1 MQTIKQSN
9 LKKRILSAMLAV
21 LMILMSLPTSLLAY
35 ADDIDPNVITNAK
48 IEFRDSNYNEIDEVT
63 SGEQFYLNLSIS
75 GNNVNHGAAQTT
87 YRVDIT
93 DRNLLLPN
101 FAGKGFVDGAVY
113 KGFTVHINGDER
125 YLTFTVANGE
135 TKVVQ
140 LNAKL
145 KNGTTPDGSE
155 VSIKLVQGS
164 KSLTKSIT
172 AKSNSA
178 WTQNKTENKTHIT
191 ADELSNGTNL
201 EYVLSASPLNANK
214 RTGAW
219 WAESLKFEDTL
230 TFDDNLGINKDEIA
244 KAIEKS
250 GAKVSWSGNTAN
262 ITYTVNSTNKEDEMP
277 AQQIKISIPINSTTI
292 TDVKTDGAEIS
303 NKLSVYAKRIG
314 ETDYTYKI
322 GENTVAAD
330 LEKSSPEISVEKSVD
345 KQNIVQNSDGTVTY
359 TIIVS
364 NDGSKKDTVHLGDV
378 LPTGAVV
385 DGSIT
390 ATSNKE
396 NTVSIANIESAD
408 FEVNAGEVIVI
419 KYNAKLDTSND
430 GIQKNTVTVTGMED
444 TTPKKSSADVT
455 IEPEKKSI
463 EVLKSANKNI
473 YTEGTET
480 KIEYTISVRNTGNV
494 DLKNLNLKDEITSAN
509 SAYITKDLSA
519 AAFDLKTGEV
529 KQFTYTANVSDQA
542 TGAID
547 NKATVTGDGVNGEDT
562 FTVNSRKPSAHLT
575 VSKTADKNNYT
586 SGTAEI
592 VKYKIVI
599 TNDGDAD
606 ANGIE
611 LSDQISGDSNITLP
625 TSYKITKTGSEPHN
639 EDDSISYEPNEK
651 RVIPLDSSTSAF
663 NLKPGESVTV
673 EYEVEIGAAASKNIE
688 NTATAK
694 TVDGATVT
702 GSWTVYKENPETVN
716 LVIDKSSDKN
726 TGAEIGDIVTYN
738 IKVSNRKTSN
748 DQNIGDA
755 QNVIIKDVDLD
766 TDNLEVISVKIGNE
780 AEITD
785 AAKIQEFLTT
795 GTAPQTIK
803 AEQEFNVVIK
813 AKIRNLPVK
822 ANTAKYIYTG
832 GLQNDS
838 TKDTA
843 TTPEITKPLYSL
855 SKTIN
860 PNEVSKGDI
869 VDCTIT
875 FTNNSGKDLTDF
887 SMFDKS
893 EGMFP
898 MPYVDENTFYS
909 DDTSIIE
916 SEFGTLNNNTP
927 SGKSYK
933 AGVYEIT
940 ATDSSNFKVGSRHQF
955 ACNNSKLWGGRY
967 ALFEGTLENGKSITI
982 RYKAFVNNFNETDGQ
997 MVGFAED
1004 ALSGANN
1011 TVGVKEGLTIGDT
1024 KHTYVINAYA
1034 PYSQVND
1041 FTTSK
1046 SFVEDSKDLI
1056 DKTTGEASVS
1066 SLKESDIADDELT
1079 YSIKLD
1085 GSTNTSKDYIGK
1097 EITITDKLPDGVE
1110 FVDGSVSVDKYNN
1123 YITDVDKADIIS
1135 ATVSNGNLV
1144 IKIKSNVSVKNG
1156 QIYGNSDCINVSYKV
1171 KVTSKGAKNII
1182 SNADETGYKL
1192 TNTVTKVETEDKV
1205 RELNAESTIKFT
1217 KKPTRPGFAKIAV
1230 ASFAGKEYNAGETDL
1245 NKCEGEGSFITEG
1258 DTLIWH
1264 AVVYNG
1270 NGSSTNTSTLKGPVT
1285 ITDNF
1290 PSTYEFDNVTGFEWN
1305 AYYVSLNADGTY
1317 DTESTGLVK
1326 NGTSIKSDVS
1336 TSDGKTFLI
1345 NKDIEEN
1352 HAVVIQFSTVAT
1364 EETSGVITNTG
1375 TARFNENIKQEDVVA
1390 GEVQGKDT
1398 IFSSA
1403 NYMITGLVTESY
1415 KTITYENKG
1424 HTGDPHTDPATKTA
1438 YGNQPTNN
1446 YVQGMQGENVKYA
1459 LRVTNRSAVSING
1472 FTIIDRL
1479 PFVGDKGLV
1488 SGYDRNSAFAVS
1500 LVSVDSL
1507 TVGGK
1512 PLDSS
1517 KYKVT
1522 YSTNKTAVLNEYS
1535 GDWNG
1540 ANDSIQWS
1548 DSIENAVDFRVEL
1561 NDDYEVAKGE
1571 EVVVTFTGLVPSYV
1585 EKTGVENIA
1594 WNSFAYSYKNE
1605 RILGDTT
1612 MVAEPA
1618 KVGVWVEKPD
1628 TSIDITIN
1636 KTTNKADTFY
1646 FALFASDKKTRLSD
1660 VVSLDIASAG
1670 SGSVTMKDVDFA
1682 SIVANNSSVSQGD
1695 NIYLLE
1701 TDSNGVPFDEN
1712 SKYTVTYTGN
1722 EISTDST
1729 ENKTVKIDNKSN
1741 TKEITLTKTAEFLN
1755 NSQDTF
1761 YFAVFEDE
1769 NGTKRYDGCEVQSL
1783 TLTKTNNT
1791 DTLTFEIPKNGDYY
1805 ILETNKNGVYVG
1817 NQLKTTN
1824 SDGENVIYDVKTTVS
1839 GDNTEIINTEEA
1851 VYSIEVSKVL
1861 ISDDITTKPIFRV
1874 GLYSDSDGKTVAKDK
1889 SGAEI
1894 AAKSVSAGSS
1904 VIFDNLDE
1912 NSTYY
1917 VFELDDSGNPVKNG
1931 GSFTK
1936 NISKTP
1942 EDTAGTDVLFNVSY
1956 DEDSSDGIT
1965 FTGKQDNRKYTSVV
1979 NSTKKSKITVNKNV
1993 VFEDGTSSTNST
2005 FTFGLFTL
2013 EADGTYKK
2021 QAEKNIA
2028 FAKTDFTSGKASA
2041 TAEFTDLSD
2050 GLYYVFELDSAGNAV
2065 ASGSAFTIDAKTY
2078 SVTGD
2083 NFAVVKNGIDAV
2095 INITNTNVNESKITV
2110 SKVNSEGKAMSGAE
2124 ISISPKTSIDMSV
2137 VKVDGVSNSDSDRV
2151 SYISALKP
2159 IILTAIPDGDYTLT
2173 ESKTGYDTVTF
2184 DFTVK
2189 NGFIENNVSDDIL
2202 GTYETTSNTITITN
2216 KSVIS
2221 VSKKA
2226 IAGSEEVAGAE
2237 LTITNSEGKSLTE
2250 VTRKDGTS
2258 TGITYGSDKITFT
2271 SGKDATE
2278 LVGLP
2283 DGKYTLEEIVSPAGF
2298 EKLSSVWNFEI
2309 ENGVIKSNSV
2319 KSSSTGGEEIGNV
2332 KADETNNRHLIVE
2345 DEKSTS
2351 DITVSKQDAA
2361 DSTELDGA
2369 ILTIRYTG
2377 TDSVSFEKVQLPTEY
2392 TASSDGKLD
2401 ASKLEYVI
2409 DKANKTIK
2417 FISRSGGTEIKGLP
2431 IGEYELIEDT
2441 APLGYSLNESP
2452 VSFKI
2457 NADGTITSGG
2467 ESIDKVVIKDKKLGE
2482 VSIDKLDITGK
2493 KELAGAEL
2501 TLKLIK
2507 AEKDGDTLENVS
2519 GENLTISADK
2529 TSIKWTSAA
2538 KANVI
2543 TGLPDGKYE
2552 LAETG
2557 GEFEYDGDTYQVIDD
2572 KLTFTVKDGVITPD
2586 ISTALK
2592 KDFDENSETG
2602 YYVAKDGKIYVCDA
2616 VKAKET
2622 TTTTSTTT
2630 TTTSITTTTTT
2641 TSTTTTTT
2649 SATTTTTTSTTTTT
2663 TTSTTTTTTTTVAT
2677 TKLTTTSTSTSAAT
2691 STTTSTSTNPT
2702 TTTAKT
2708 TTTSAVS
2715 TLGPTTTPTIISTT
2729 TVNTTVATTT
2739 KSTTTTTT
2747 TSTSTNPTTTTA
2759 KTTTTSVVSTLGP
2772 TTTPTIITTTTAK
2785 TTVAT
2790 TTKSTTTSTSTTS
2803 TSTNPTTTTA
2813 KITTTSAVSTLGP
2826 TTTPTIITTTTA
2838 KTTVATTPK
2847 STTTAVKTTVA
2858 TTAKSTTTSAKTTVA
2873 TTAKSTTTS
2882 AKTTVATTAKSTTTS
2897 VKTTVATTAKSTTT
2911 AVKTTVATTAKST
2924 TTAVKT
2930 TVATTA
2936 KSTTTAVKTTV
2947 ATTAK
2952 LTTTSDITTTLGPT
2966 TTPTLII
2973 TTTGSTTV
2981 TTTKLTTN
2989 TTDKHTTTEITTVK
3003 TTETTEKTTEN
3014 TTLATTLTTI
3024 ATTKNTTTE
3033 ITTTETTTTVTEA
3046 TETTEVTTVEETEE
3060 TETTTEII
3068 ETDET
3073 VETVETVETD
3083 TTEEITETEET
3094 EETIVSEETTE
3105 TETEV
3110 SETTETTET
3119 TETETET
3126 TALTTQTTVPETS
3139 TVTTDNT
3146 TNTQT
3151 TETTNKNTD
3160 TTSNTETSTSTT
3172 NTTISTDVKD
3182 KTGTQRRDDSST
3194 SGGDTPTTSRGY
3206 TYTNSSPKTGDNGIT
3221 AALIIF
3227 GMSAAIAVGA
3237 VVFKKKKDK

>member
-1 MQTIKQSN
+1 MQTIKRSN
-9 LKKRILSAMLAV
+9 IKKRFLSAMLAV
-21 LMILMSLPTSLLAY
+21 FMILMSLPTSLLAY

-48 IEFRDSNYNEIDEVT
+48 IEFRDSNFKELSEVKT
-63 SGEQFYLNLSIS
+63 GEQFYLNLSIS
-75 GNNVNHGAAQTT
+75 GNNVNHGASQTT

-93 DRNLLLPN
+93 DKNLLLQN
-101 FAGKGFVDGAVY
+101 FAGGGFVDGAVY

-125 YLTFTVANGE
+125 YLTYTVENGQ

-145 KNGTTPDGSE
+145 KNGTTPDGSK
-155 VSIKLVQGS
+155 VPVKIVQGS

-172 AKSNSA
+172 AKSSSA

-191 ADELSNGTNL
+191 AEEIANGTNL
-201 EYVLSASPLNANK
+201 EYFLSASPLNANK
-214 RTGAW
+214 KTGAW

-230 TFDDNLGINKDEIA
+230 TFDDNLVINKDEIA

-262 ITYTVNSTNKEDEMP
+262 ITYTVNSTNKEAEMP
-277 AQQIKISIPINSTTI
+277 AQQIKINIPINSTTI

-314 ETDYTYKI
+314 ENDYTYKI
-322 GENTVAAD
+322 GENTVSAD

-345 KQNIVQNSDGTVTY
+345 KQNVVQNSDGTVTY

-364 NDGSKKDTVHLGDV
+364 NDGSKKDTVHLEDV
-378 LPTGAVV
+378 LPAGAVV
-385 DGSIT
+385 EGNIT
-390 ATSNKE
+390 ATSNKG

-408 FEVNAGEVIVI
+408 FDVNADEVIVI

-430 GIQKNTVTVTGMED
+430 GIQKNTVTVTGRED
-444 TTPKKSSADVT
+444 ATPKKSSVDVT

-480 KIEYTISVRNTGNV
+480 EIEYTISVRNTGNV

-509 SAYITKDLSA
+509 SAYITKNLAA
-519 AAFDLKTGEV
+519 AAFDIKAGEV

-547 NKATVTGDGVNGEDT
+547 NKVTVTGDGVSGEDT
-562 FTVNSRKPSAHLT
+562 FKVNSRKPSAHLT

-586 SGTAEI
+586 SGTAET

-611 LSDQISGDSNITLP
+611 LFDQIIGDSNITLP
-625 TSYKITKTGSEPHN
+625 TSYKITKTGIAPYN
-639 EDDSISYEPNEK
+639 KDDLISHKPNEG
-651 RVIPLDSSTSAF
+651 RVIPLDDAGVPY
-663 NLKPGESVTV
+663 NLKPGESITV
-673 EYEVEIGAAASKNIE
+673 EYYVTIGAAASQNIK

-694 TVDGATVT
+694 TADGVTGT
-702 GSWTVYKENPETVN
+702 GSWIVYKENPETVN

-755 QNVIIKDVDLD
+755 QNVVIKDVDLD

-785 AAKIQEFLTT
+785 AAKIQEFLAT

-803 AEQEFNVVIK
+803 EGQELNVVIK

-838 TKDTA
+838 TEDTA
-843 TTPEITKPLYSL
+843 TTPEITKPKYSIKKTVVDT
-855 SKTIN
+855 SKTYAIDDYVEFDVVVSNNSTEVLDDFTVFDYAIDMSSQKVSFEVTSNTSAKYTLGSTYEMTDATNDPTGGWGKFKYIFTEAGIQPGKDFSFRYKMKISKDNSQWSGGAAGYRDSSFENKNANGIGMKLGEDKYGGDYSSYTYKSVATYELDKFVDIAKDAVN
-860 PNEVSKGDI
+860 PIQDVSSETTESLAAKSFEFTVKVSKG
-869 VDCTIT
+869 
-875 FTNNSGKDLTDF
+875 
-887 SMFDKS
+887 
-893 EGMFP
+893 
-898 MPYVDENTFYS
+898 
-909 DDTSIIE
+909 
-916 SEFGTLNNNTP
+916 
-927 SGKSYK
+927 
-933 AGVYEIT
+933 
-940 ATDSSNFKVGSRHQF
+940 SN
-955 ACNNSKLWGGRY
+955 
-967 ALFEGTLENGKSITI
+967 
-982 RYKAFVNNFNETDGQ
+982 
-997 MVGFAED
+997 
-1004 ALSGANN
+1004 
-1011 TVGVKEGLTIGDT
+1011 
-1024 KHTYVINAYA
+1024 
-1034 PYSQVND
+1034 
-1041 FTTSK
+1041 
-1046 SFVEDSKDLI
+1046 
-1056 DKTTGEASVS
+1056 
-1066 SLKESDIADDELT
+1066 
-1079 YSIKLD
+1079 
-1085 GSTNTSKDYIGK
+1085 STNYAGK
-1097 EITITDKLPDGVE
+1097 EITITDVLPDGMI
-1110 FVDGSVSVDKYNN
+1110 FDK
-1123 YITDVDKADIIS
+1123 ITSKDYTISGDIE
-1135 ATVSNGNLV
+1135 AVQTGNKVVFKFRSNAALNDP
-1144 IKIKSNVSVKNG
+1144 NVSVTFKYSTKLTN
-1156 QIYGNSDCINVSYKV
+1156 D
-1171 KVTSKGAKNII
+1171 GAKKVVK
-1182 SNADETGYKL
+1182 NADEKGYVL
-1192 TNTVTKVETEDKV
+1192 TNKITKVVISDGTDIIKEHDIDLDA
-1205 RELNAESTIKFT
+1205 ELTFT

-1270 NGSSTNTSTLKGPVT
+1270 NGSSTNTNTLKGPVT

-1317 DTESTGLVK
+1317 DTDATGLVK
-1326 NGTSIKSDVS
+1326 NGTSIKSYVS

-1375 TARFNENIKQEDVVA
+1375 TAKFNEEVKPENIVA
-1390 GEVQGKDT
+1390 GEAQGKDL

-1415 KTITYENKG
+1415 KTITYENNG

-1446 YVQGMQGENVKYA
+1446 YVQGMQGETVKYA
-1459 LRVTNRSAVSING
+1459 LRVTNRSSAAING

-1488 SGYDRNSAFAVS
+1488 SGYSRNSAFAVS
-1500 LVSVDSL
+1500 LVSVDSV
-1507 TVGGK
+1507 TVGGRT
-1512 PLDSS
+1512 LDSS
-1517 KYKVT
+1517 KYKVS

-1540 ANDSIQWS
+1540 ANDSMQWS
-1548 DSIENAVDFRVEL
+1548 DSMENAVDFRVEL
-1561 NDDYEVAKGE
+1561 NDDYEIAKGE
-1571 EVVVTFTGLVPSYV
+1571 EVVVSFTGLVPSYV
-1585 EKTGVENIA
+1585 EKTGIENIA

-1628 TSIDITIN
+1628 TSIDITID
-1636 KTTNKADTFY
+1636 KTTDKADTFY
-1646 FALFASDKKTRLSD
+1646 FALFASDKTTRLSD

-1682 SIVANNSSVSQGD
+1682 SIIANNTSVNQGD

-1769 NGTKRYDGCEVQSL
+1769 NGIKRYDGCEVQSL
-1783 TLTKTNNT
+1783 TLTKTNNIG
-1791 DTLTFEIPKNGDYY
+1791 TLTFEIPKNGNYY
-1805 ILETNKNGVYVG
+1805 ILETNRNGVYVG

-1824 SDGENVIYDVKTTVS
+1824 SDGENVIYDVKTAVL
-1839 GDNTEIINTEEA
+1839 GDKTEIINTEEA

-1889 SGAEI
+1889 LGADVT
-1894 AAKSVSAGSS
+1894 AKSVSAGSS
-1904 VIFDNLDE
+1904 VVFDNLDE
-1912 NSTYY
+1912 KSTYY

-1965 FTGKQDNRKYTSVV
+1965 FTGKQDNKKYTSVV

-2013 EADGTYKK
+2013 EADGKYKK

-2137 VKVDGVSNSDSDRV
+2137 VKVDGASNSDSDRV

-2159 IILTAIPDGDYTLT
+2159 IILTALPDGDYTLT

-2184 DFTVK
+2184 DFTIK
-2189 NGFIENNVSDDIL
+2189 NGFIENNVSDDVL

-2309 ENGVIKSNSV
+2309 ENGVIKSDSV
-2319 KSSSTGGEEIGNV
+2319 KSSSAGGEETGNV

-2345 DEKSTS
+2345 DEKSTA

-2361 DSTELDGA
+2361 NSAELDGA
-2369 ILTIRYTG
+2369 ILTVKYTG
-2377 TDSVSFEKVQLPTEY
+2377 TDSVSFEKVQLPAEY
-2392 TASSDGKLD
+2392 TASSDGNLD
-2401 ASKLEYVI
+2401 TSKSEYVI

-2417 FISRSGGTEIKGLP
+2417 FVSRSGGTEIKGLP

-2467 ESIDKVVIKDKKLGE
+2467 ESVDKVVIKDKKLGE

-2507 AEKDGDTLENVS
+2507 AEKAGDTLENVS

-2529 TSIKWTSAA
+2529 TSVKWTSAA

-2557 GEFEYDGDTYQVIDD
+2557 GEFEYDGDTYQVLDD
-2572 KLTFTVKDGVITPD
+2572 RLTFTVKDGVITPD

-2602 YYVAKDGKIYVCDA
+2602 YYVDKYVNDGKIYICDA
-2616 VKAKET
+2616 VKVKETTT

-2630 TTTSITTTTTT
+2630 TTTTSTTTTTT
-2641 TSTTTTTT
+2641 TSTTTTTTT

-2715 TLGPTTTPTIISTT
+2715 TLGPTTTPTII
-2729 TVNTTVATTT
+2729 
-2739 KSTTTTTT
+2739 TTT

-2759 KTTTTSVVSTLGP
+2759 KT
-2772 TTTPTIITTTTAK
+2772 
-2785 TTVAT
+2785 
-2790 TTKSTTTSTSTTS
+2790 
-2803 TSTNPTTTTA
+2803 
-2813 KITTTSAVSTLGP
+2813 TTTSAVSTLGP

-2838 KTTVATTPK
+2838 KTTVATTTT
-2847 STTTAVKTTVA
+2847 STTTRTSTTSTSTNPTT
-2858 TTAKSTTTSAKTTVA
+2858 TTAKTTTTSAVSTLGPTTTPTIITTTTAKTTVA
-2873 TTAKSTTTS
+2873 TTAKSTTTTTTTS
-2882 AKTTVATTAKSTTTS
+2882 TSTNPTTTTAKTTVATTTKSTTTS
-2897 VKTTVATTAKSTTT
+2897 TSTTSTSTNPITTTAKTTVATTTTSTTT
-2911 AVKTTVATTAKST
+2911 STSTTSTSTNPIT
-2924 TTAVKT
+2924 TTAGLTSVT
-2930 TVATTA
+2930 TVRT
-2936 KSTTTAVKTTV
+2936 
-2947 ATTAK
+2947 
-2952 LTTTSDITTTLGPT
+2952 TTTSSAITTLGPT
-2966 TTPTLII
+2966 TTPTII
-2973 TTTGSTTV
+2973 TTTTAGSTTV
-2981 TTTKLTTN
+2981 TTVRTTTTSGAITTLGPATTPSLTTTTKVSTTTATTQLTTN
-2989 TTDKHTTTEITTVK
+2989 STSESVTTVN
-3003 TTETTEKTTEN
+3003 TTETTEETTTTTTEV
-3014 TTLATTLTTI
+3014 TTTVTDETE
-3024 ATTKNTTTE
+3024 TTE
-3033 ITTTETTTTVTEA
+3033 ITTTVIEE
-3046 TETTEVTTVEETEE
+3046 TETSETEETDITEETEE
-3060 TETTTEII
+3060 T
-3068 ETDET
+3068 
-3073 VETVETVETD
+3073 D
-3083 TTEEITETEET
+3083 TSEEITETEET
-3094 EETIVSEETTE
+3094 EETTVSEETTE

-3110 SETTETTET
+3110 SETTETETTSATTHATTSVTSTAVTTVNTYTQPTET
-3119 TETETET
+3119 VANTTTIQTNKTTDTDTNTT
-3126 TALTTQTTVPETS
+3126 TAKTT
-3139 TVTTDNT
+3139 
-3146 TNTQT
+3146 
-3151 TETTNKNTD
+3151 NTD
-3160 TTSNTETSTSTT
+3160 TTQTSTSSTT
-3172 NTTISTDVKD
+3172 TTADTGVKD
-3182 KTGTQRRDDSST
+3182 KTGTQDRDDSST
-3194 SGGDTPTTSRGY
+3194 SGGGYTNTYTGGGGY
-3206 TYTNSSPKTGDNGIT
+3206 TYTNGSPRTGDRGVT
-3221 AALIIF
+3221 AALVIF
-3227 GMSAAIAVGA
+3227 GISAVIAAGAIIS
-3237 VVFKKKKDK
+3237 KKKKDK